1 MAYPH
6 AGLELN
12 TSGVD
17 GADRFYRRE
26 VRGPHRPRGVRLAEQ
41 VPAASRVHLFSA
53 VKNGTVKSRGDWL
66 SGSACPSAALLIRPE
81 LLSRVNERICAS
93 GPSRR
98 LPKGCGSP
106 SQ

>member
-1 MAYPH
+1 MVADTL
-6 AGLELN
+6 AG
-12 TSGVD
+12 G
-17 GADRFYRRE
+17 
-26 VRGPHRPRGVRLAEQ
+26 PRGGVAGAE
-41 VPAASRVHLFSA
+41 RDKLR
-53 VKNGTVKSRGDWL
+53 TDL
-66 SGSACPSAALLIRPE
+66 TSAALLIRPE